1 MFHCLLPYLY
11 SFQFQR
17 DFKQLIILHQKKIN
31 RKKPLFFLQTR
42 TVEGQGFSPSK
53 GFGLYKYFSYHGVFY
68 PRLLGFRKKNSC
80 IPLGYLIYI
89 RHNLSPGGRH
99 GNPLQ
104 YSCLEKPPIGR
115 GAWQVVCH
123 GVTDIQTQLSDSAQ
137 HSSNKSEERS

>member
-1 MFHCLLPYLY
+1 M
-11 SFQFQR
+11 
-17 DFKQLIILHQKKIN
+17 
-31 RKKPLFFLQTR
+31 
-42 TVEGQGFSPSK
+42 EGQGFSPSK

-137 HSSNKSEERS
+137 HSTGRTFIFIFFFKNPKFPGLHQYQNGKIPWGEETKSCFAPQCLP